1 MSGRYEPM
9 LEMFIFETSQLLE
22 QFEEAVI
29 GAEKAGQYGE
39 NAINQIFRIT
49 HTIKGSA
56 AMMLVDEVS
65 HLAHAVED
73 VFFLLRKQNPA
84 SLDCS
89 LLSDIL
95 LEVIDFIKGE
105 MEKLKSGGE
114 TDGKAQLLIEK
125 SKRFLQSLKESTGG
139 PGIEAAKPDNLK
151 QQYYIGSS
159 KPASNTNYFCATVWF
174 EDGCE
179 MENIRAYTIV
189 HNLKDRAE
197 NLVYE
202 PADIID
208 REDSAQVIREQG
220 FRIWVATTQSYQEIL
235 GFLGETIFLK
245 DLQLIEDNGDKFS
258 KPVAKEIILEDE
270 PVRKPEIAEEPVKA
284 KPAEGESSSGTQQS
298 IISVSVAKL
307 DGLMDLVG
315 ELVISEAMVTQNPDL
330 HGLLLDNFSKAARQ
344 LRKICSE
351 LQDMVMSIRMVPLAT
366 TFHKMHR
373 IVRDMSKKL
382 NKEVQLELIGEAT
395 EVDKNIIEH
404 ISDPLM
410 HIIRNS
416 LDHGIEPADERVD
429 MGKPAV
435 GTITLEAK
443 NAGSDVLIIV
453 RDDGRGLNKEKIL
466 KKARENNL
474 IFKPEEELTDRE
486 IYSFIFHPGFST
498 KEQVTEFSGRG
509 VGMDVVMRNINSVGG
524 SVVVT
529 SSPGEGSTF
538 TLKIPLTLAI
548 IDGMNIAVG
557 DARYTVPTISIRQ
570 SFRPQESDII
580 QDTDGREMI
589 MVRGQCYPI
598 LRLHELYRIQTKTTQ
613 LWEGIL
619 VMLET
624 EQGTACMFADAL
636 LGEQQVVVKALPPY
650 IRNLRD
656 IEGIA
661 GCTLLGDG
669 SISLIVDPAGFINL
683 LRH

>member
-1 MSGRYEPM
+1 MSERYEPM

-29 GAEKAGQYGE
+29 EAEKAGQYDE
-39 NAINQIFRIT
+39 KAINQIFRIT

-73 VFFLLRKQNPA
+73 VFFLLRKQNSAAP
-84 SLDCS
+84 DCS
-89 LLSDIL
+89 LLSDLL
-95 LEVIDFIKGE
+95 LEAIDFTKGE
-105 MEKLKSGGE
+105 MEKLKAGRE
-114 TDGKAQLLIEK
+114 TDGKADSLNEK
-125 SKRFLQSLKESTGG
+125 VRNFLEMIKCGTGEG
-139 PGIEAAKPDNLK
+139 AAKPVEPK
-151 QQYYIGSS
+151 QQYYIGPS
-159 KPASNTNYFCATVWF
+159 KAAGSTNNFYATVWF

-179 MENIRAYTIV
+179 MENIRAYTII
-189 HNLKDRAE
+189 HNLKERVE

-208 REDSAQVIREQG
+208 REDSAQDIREQG
-220 FRIWVATTQSYQEIL
+220 FRIWMATTQSYQEIL
-235 GFLGETIFLK
+235 SFLGETIFLK
-245 DLQLIEDNGDKFS
+245 ELELVEDSGDKFS
-258 KPVAKEIILEDE
+258 RPVIKEIILEDE
-270 PVRKPEIAEEPVKA
+270 PVKKPEIAEEPAKA
-284 KPAEGESSSGTQQS
+284 KPVEGDNSSSTQQS

-307 DGLMDLVG
+307 DQLMDLVG
-315 ELVISEAMVTQNPDL
+315 ELVIAEAMVTQNPDL
-330 HGLLLDNFSKAARQ
+330 RGLPLDNFSKASRQ
-344 LRKICSE
+344 LRKICGE

-366 TFHKMHR
+366 TFHKMQR

-382 NKEVQLELIGEAT
+382 NKEVQLELIGETT

-416 LDHGIEPADERVD
+416 LDHGIEPAEERLAS
-429 MGKPAV
+429 GKPAA
-435 GTITLEAK
+435 GTVTLEAK
-443 NAGSDVLIIV
+443 NAGSDVLIIIK
-453 RDDGRGLNKEKIL
+453 DDGRGLNKEKIL

-474 IFKPEEELTDRE
+474 IFRPEEELTDRE

-509 VGMDVVMRNINSVGG
+509 VGMDVVMKNINSVGG

-529 SSPGEGSTF
+529 STPGEGSVF

-570 SFRPQESDII
+570 SFRPNESDII
-580 QDTDGREMI
+580 MDPDGREMI

-598 LRLHELYRIQTKTTQ
+598 LRLHEIYRIQTKVCQ

-619 VMLET
+619 VMVET
-624 EQGTACMFADAL
+624 EQGSACMFADAL
-636 LGEQQVVVKALPPY
+636 LGEQQVVVKALPQY
-650 IRNLRD
+650 IKNLRD
-656 IEGIA
+656 IRGIA

-669 SISLIVDPAGFINL
+669 SISLIIDPAGFINRL
-683 LRH
+683 HW